1 MMFNRILVPLDG
13 SPVAEHALDT
23 AADLAHRAGAT
34 LLLAHANTPDNYI
47 YVEGMPVVDEAGNTL
62 YGTHEHEYLRRMSKR
77 ARESH
82 ALNTEIR
89 VLEHTGSSSA
99 EMLAD
104 YIAEAHADLVIMT
117 THGRGGMER
126 LWLGSVA
133 DALVRTTHVP
143 ILLLRPDGPGSILAS
158 IHRVLVPLDGSA
170 LADKVLTKGLQ
181 LAELLGVPLDLMTV
195 VPVSVGMTVS
205 PYGAPGMAQD
215 ASFERRMEEA
225 QNYLDSTA
233 KTLPPHAGKVKT
245 HVAVSGH
252 VANSIIETAQNAPGT
267 LIAMTTHARRGLQK
281 LFLGSV
287 ADKIVRASNGPVLLY
302 RPGGKH

>member
-1 MMFNRILVPLDG
+1 MFNRILAPLDG

-23 AADLAHRAGAT
+23 AVDLAYRAGGT
-34 LLLAHANTPDNYI
+34 LLLAHADTPDNYI
-47 YVEGMPVVDEAGNTL
+47 YVEGMPVVDDAGKPL
-62 YGTHEHEYLRRMSKR
+62 HGTHEREYMRRMADR
-77 ARESH
+77 ARENH
-82 ALNTEIR
+82 AVNVETR
-89 VLEHTGSSSA
+89 VLEHAGSSSA

-104 YIAEAHADLVIMT
+104 YIAEAGTDVVVMT
-117 THGRGGMER
+117 THGRGGLER

-133 DALVRTTHVP
+133 DALVRTTNVP
-143 ILLLRPDGPGSILAS
+143 ILLLRPDGPGSILPS

-170 LADKVLTKGLQ
+170 LSDKILPYALYVAD
-181 LAELLGVPLDLMTV
+181 LLGVTLELMLV
-195 VPVSVGMTVS
+195 VPVSVGMSVS

-215 ASFERRMEEA
+215 TTFERRMEEA

-233 KTLPPHAGKVKT
+233 KSLPPHAGKVKT

-252 VANSIIETAQNAPGT
+252 VANSIIEAAQSAPGT

-287 ADKIVRASNGPVLLY
+287 ADKIVRASDVPVLLY
-302 RPGGKH
+302 QPANKQH

>member
-1 MMFNRILVPLDG
+1 MFNRILVPLDG

-34 LLLAHANTPDNYI
+34 LLLAHADTPDNFI
-47 YVEGMPVVDEAGNTL
+47 YVEGMPVVDDAGKPL
-62 YGTHEHEYLRRMSKR
+62 QGTHEREYLRRMVDR
-77 ARESH
+77 VREH
-82 ALNTEIR
+82 YNITVETR
-89 VLEHTGSSSA
+89 VLEQAGSSSA

-104 YIAEAHADLVIMT
+104 YIAEAHADVVVMT
-117 THGRGGMER
+117 THGRGGLER

-133 DALVRTTHVP
+133 DSLVRTTHVP
-143 ILLLRPDGPGSILAS
+143 ILLLRPDGPGSILPA

-170 LADKVLTKGLQ
+170 LSDKVLHQALQ
-181 LAELLGVPLDLMTV
+181 MADLLGVNLELMSV
-195 VPVSVGMTVS
+195 VPVSIGMTVS
-205 PYGAPGMAQD
+205 PYGAPSMAQD
-215 ASFERRMEEA
+215 TTFERRMEEA

-233 KTLPPHAGKVKT
+233 KSLPPHAGKVIT

-252 VANSIIETAQNAPGT
+252 VANSIIEAAQSAPGT

-287 ADKIVRASNGPVLLY
+287 ADKIVRASESPVLLY
-302 RPGGKH
+302 RPAGKAY

>member
-1 MMFNRILVPLDG
+1 MFNRILIPLDG

-34 LLLAHANTPDNYI
+34 LLLGHADTPDNFI
-47 YVEGMPVVDEAGNTL
+47 YVEGLPVVDAAGKPL
-62 YGTHEHEYLRRMSKR
+62 QGTHEREYLRRM
-77 ARESH
+77 ADH
-82 ALNTEIR
+82 AHASFHIPVETR
-89 VLEHTGSSSA
+89 VLEQAGSSSA

-104 YIAEAHADLVIMT
+104 YIAETRADAVVMT
-117 THGRGGMER
+117 THGRGGLER

-143 ILLLRPDGPGSILAS
+143 ILLLRPDGPGSILPT

-170 LADKVLTKGLQ
+170 LSDRVLQHALP
-181 LAELLGVPLDLMTV
+181 LAELFGVPVELMTV
-195 VPVSVGMTVS
+195 VPVSIGMTVS
-205 PYGAPGMAQD
+205 PYGAPGLAQD
-215 ASFERRMEEA
+215 VTFERRMEEA

-233 KTLPPHAGKVKT
+233 KSLPPHAGRVHT

-252 VANSIIETAQNAPGT
+252 VANSLIEAAQSVPGT

-287 ADKIVRASNGPVLLY
+287 ADKILRASDAPVLLF
-302 RPGGKH
+302 RPAGRHP

>member
-1 MMFNRILVPLDG
+1 MFNRIFVPLDG

-34 LLLAHANTPDNYI
+34 LLLAHADTPDNFI
-47 YVEGMPVVDEAGNTL
+47 YVEGMPVVDDAGKPL
-62 YGTHEHEYLRRMSKR
+62 HGTHEREYLQRMAGR
-77 ARESH
+77 ACGSH
-82 ALNTEIR
+82 ALSVQTR
-89 VLEHTGSSSA
+89 VLEHTGHSSA

-104 YIAEAHADLVIMT
+104 YIAEAGADLVVMT
-117 THGRGGMER
+117 THGRGGLER

-143 ILLLRPDGPGSILAS
+143 ILLLRPDGPGTMLAS
-158 IHRVLVPLDGSA
+158 IHRVLVPLDGAS
-170 LADKVLTKGLQ
+170 LSDKVLPPALH
-181 LAELLGVPLDLMTV
+181 LAELLGVSLDLLTV

-205 PYGAPGMAQD
+205 PYGAPAPAQD
-215 ASFERRMEEA
+215 VSFERRMEEA

-233 KTLPPHAGKVKT
+233 KALPPHARRIKT

-252 VANSIIETAQNAPGT
+252 VANSIIETAQHEPGT
-267 LIAMTTHARRGLQK
+267 IIAMTTHARRGLQK

-287 ADKIVRASNGPVLLY
+287 ADKIVRASEGPVLLF

>member
-1 MMFNRILVPLDG
+1 MFNRILVPLDG

-34 LLLAHANTPDNYI
+34 LLLAHADTPDNYI
-47 YVEGMPVVDEAGNTL
+47 YVEGMPVIDDAGKPL
-62 YGTHEHEYLRRMSKR
+62 HGTHEREYLRRMAER
-77 ARESH
+77 ARQNHVSFVE
-82 ALNTEIR
+82 TR
-89 VLEHTGSSSA
+89 VMEQASASSA
-99 EMLAD
+99 DMLAD
-104 YIAEAHADLVIMT
+104 CIADMKADGVVMT
-117 THGRGGMER
+117 THGRGGLER

-143 ILLLRPDGPGSILAS
+143 ILLLRPDGPGSILPA
-158 IHRVLVPLDGSA
+158 IQRVLVPLDGSA
-170 LADKVLTKGLQ
+170 LADKVLPHTLH
-181 LAELLGVPLDLMTV
+181 LAELLGVTLDLMTV

-215 ASFERRMEEA
+215 TSFERRMEEA

-233 KTLPPHAGKVKT
+233 KDLPPHAGKVKT

-252 VANSIIETAQNAPGT
+252 VANSIIEAAQSTPGT

-287 ADKIVRASNGPVLLY
+287 ADKIVRASDGPVLLY
-302 RPGGKH
+302 RPASRH

>member
-1 MMFNRILVPLDG
+1 MFNRILVPLDG

-34 LLLAHANTPDNYI
+34 LLLAHADTPDNFI
-47 YVEGMPVVDEAGNTL
+47 YVEGMPVVDDAGKPL
-62 YGTHEHEYLRRMSKR
+62 EGTHEREYLRRMADR
-77 ARESH
+77 ARQHYNINIE
-82 ALNTEIR
+82 AR
-89 VLEHTGSSSA
+89 VLEHSGSSSA

-104 YIAEAHADLVIMT
+104 FIAEAHTDLVVMT
-117 THGRGGMER
+117 THGRGGLER

-133 DALVRTTHVP
+133 DTLVRTTNVP
-143 ILLLRPDGPGSILAS
+143 ILLLRPDGPGSILPVL
-158 IHRVLVPLDGSA
+158 HRVLVPLDGSA
-170 LADKVLTKGLQ
+170 LSDRVLSQALQ
-181 LAELLGVPLDLMTV
+181 ISELLGVSLELMSV

-215 ASFERRMEEA
+215 TTFERRMEET

-233 KTLPPHAGKVKT
+233 RSLPPHAGKVKT

-252 VANSIIETAQNAPGT
+252 VANSIIEAAHSAPGT

-287 ADKIVRASNGPVLLY
+287 ADKIVRASNAPVLLY
-302 RPGGKH
+302 RPVNKQH